1 MDSFSNGIV
10 ALDGLRSRD
19 PVCDLDRSVDVRLRP
34 HEAAQL
40 DHTLEGCVC
49 SLVVAART
57 KGPRS
62 PHRFPEPRI
71 RQGTSCHEH
80 GLLLWQGKC
89 RHERPRIALSRGSH
103 PSLSAQSDGCYEDDS
118 HSGVS
123 RRTRK
128 QSNRQYW
135 IGDYDKVGGVT
146 LSPKT
151 SRAAAAWDSS
161 FGSAMSTVFPRRIAS
176 S

>member
-1 MDSFSNGIV
+1 V
-10 ALDGLRSRD
+10 
-19 PVCDLDRSVDVRLRP
+19 DRVVDVRLRP
-34 HEAAQL
+34 DEAAQL
-40 DHTLEGCVC
+40 DHAPEGCVC
-49 SLVVAART
+49 SPRCSAKARRAINRTMIVSELFVCSELVTLV
-57 KGPRS
+57 
-62 PHRFPEPRI
+62 
-71 RQGTSCHEH
+71 EH
-80 GLLLWQGKC
+80 GLLLWRGKC

-103 PSLSAQSDGCYEDDS
+103 PSLSTQSDCCYEDDS

-123 RRTRK
+123 RRIRK

-135 IGDYDKVGGVT
+135 IGDYDKVGGAT